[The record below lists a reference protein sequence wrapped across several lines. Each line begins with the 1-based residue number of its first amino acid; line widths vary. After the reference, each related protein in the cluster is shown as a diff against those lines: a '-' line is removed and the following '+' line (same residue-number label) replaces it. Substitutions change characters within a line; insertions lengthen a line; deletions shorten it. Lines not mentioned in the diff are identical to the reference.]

1 MSKQSEIRKAI
12 RQERAKRKR
21 MAKQK
26 ARALAK
32 HAEKAGLSPE
42 VSKY

>member
-1 MSKQSEIRKAI
+1 MSKQSETRKAI
-12 RQERAKRKR
+12 RQEMAKRKR

-32 HAEKAGLSPE
+32 HAGKSVAFP
-42 VSKY
+42 VSE